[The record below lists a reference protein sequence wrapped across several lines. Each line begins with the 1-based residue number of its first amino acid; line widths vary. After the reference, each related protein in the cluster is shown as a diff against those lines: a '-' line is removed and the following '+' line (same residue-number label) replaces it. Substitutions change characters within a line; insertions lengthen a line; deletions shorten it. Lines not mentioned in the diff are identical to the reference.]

1 MINLDEDF
9 KLEFDFEHELK
20 LNEEKNFDESTEICR
35 FYLKGFE
42 IKINQT
48 KEIVPKVTIA
58 LINT

>member
-35 FYLKGFE
+35 FYLKGLK
-42 IKINQT
+42 IKINHA
-48 KEIVPKVTIA
+48 KEIVPKVTTA
-58 LINT
+58 HTNT